1 MPPFVLPAFLGARVR
16 DAHIYTQTGG
26 DARHRRPTLMPAK
39 ILLDGVGAAP
49 EAGVHGGSEGVIVF
63 LPHVVEDLV

>member
-1 MPPFVLPAFLGARVR
+1 
-16 DAHIYTQTGG
+16 
-26 DARHRRPTLMPAK
+26 MPAK
-39 ILLDGVGAAP
+39 ILLDCVGAAP